1 MDRQIRRDVYSRITL
16 MLLAAMMLE
25 FTIGTAALA
34 LPDDRNQPIYIQS
47 DRAERD
53 ERKGTTV
60 YTGDVEVDQGSL
72 HISADR
78 VLIFSSND
86 QVDRMEAHGN
96 PARMQQKTSV
106 EKDPVYARARKIDYL
121 VANEELTLTGNASVT
136 QEGAKMTGSQII
148 YYMREQRVKAG
159 RPGASTDQSRVITII
174 PPRQVTPTK
183 PAPGEK
189 PAEAS
194 PTAPAAKPATSTP
207 SKPGSPAKPATSTN
221 SGAARNGSP

>member
-1 MDRQIRRDVYSRITL
+1 MDKQIRRDVCSRTAS
-16 MLLAAMMLE
+16 MLLAAMVLE
-25 FTIGTAALA
+25 FIFGTAALA

-86 QVDRMEAHGN
+86 QVDRMEAYGN

-106 EKDPVYARARKIDYL
+106 EKEPVYARARKIDYL

-159 RPGASTDQSRVITII
+159 RPGASTDRSRVITVI
-174 PPRQVTPTK
+174 PPRQVTPVK

-189 PAEAS
+189 PADAS
-194 PTAPAAKPATSTP
+194 PAAPASKSTTSTP
-207 SKPGSPAKPATSTN
+207 SQPGSPVKAAPSAN